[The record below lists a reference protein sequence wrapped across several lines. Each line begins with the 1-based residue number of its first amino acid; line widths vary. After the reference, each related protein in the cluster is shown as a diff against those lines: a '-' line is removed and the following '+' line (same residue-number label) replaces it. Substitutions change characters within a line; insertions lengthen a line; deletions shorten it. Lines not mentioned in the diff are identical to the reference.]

1 VSDSDRGVGVGEDS
15 LDRVRR
21 ALVVIAHPDDLE
33 AHCGGTVL
41 LLVSRGARVSLVA
54 CTSGD
59 KGTSDRSLAPNQ
71 LGRLREA
78 EQTAAARLLGI
89 AETHFLRW
97 PDGEVEN
104 GRSLRGQLVRLVR
117 ATRPDVVIT
126 HDPDHAWPP
135 YTAHRDHRAVG
146 RATLDALYPDAR
158 DHLFFPEQITE
169 ESLETHRT
177 PEAWL
182 IMSQQ
187 PDWIVDITAVF
198 ARKVAARLEH
208 ASQLRDPATL
218 ERAYRE
224 RAAEIGAP
232 AGIALAEALKVVRF
246 G

>member
-1 VSDSDRGVGVGEDS
+1 MAVRGGEEPFVGVS
-15 LDRVRR
+15 RV
-21 ALVVIAHPDDLE
+21 LVVVAHPDDLE
-33 AHCGGTVL
+33 AHCGGTVAH
-41 LLVSRGARVSLVA
+41 LVARGARVTLVA

-59 KGTSDRSLAPNQ
+59 RGSHDRSLTPGEV
-71 LGRLREA
+71 GRIREA

-104 GRSLRGQLVRLVR
+104 GRTLRGQVVRLVR

-126 HDPDHAWPP
+126 HDPDYPWPP

-169 ESLETHRT
+169 EGLEPHLT
-177 PEAWL
+177 PAAWL
-182 IMSQQ
+182 IMSQV
-187 PDWIVDITAVF
+187 PDWVVDITGVF
-198 ARKVAARLEH
+198 AVKLAARLAH
-208 ASQLRDPATL
+208 ASQVGDPAAL
-218 ERAYRE
+218 ERTYRE
-224 RAAEIGAP
+224 RAAELGAR
-232 AGIALAEALKVVRF
+232 AGVALAEALKIVRF